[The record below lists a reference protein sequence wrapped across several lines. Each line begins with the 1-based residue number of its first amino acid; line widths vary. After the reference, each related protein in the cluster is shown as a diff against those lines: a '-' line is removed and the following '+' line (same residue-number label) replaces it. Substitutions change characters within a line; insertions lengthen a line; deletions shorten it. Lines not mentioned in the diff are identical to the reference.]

1 MTLSRLEERLADLK
15 RLAAADAIDLS
26 DAIAGIERKI
36 AAARGERACWER
48 IELARH
54 PERPGAVEYVKLI
67 ADEFIELAGDRLYGD
82 DPAVIGGIARIADRF
97 VTVIGH
103 RKGRNLKENI
113 RCNHGMPHP
122 EGNRKALRLA
132 RDAARFGRPILTLI
146 DTAGAFPGIGAEE
159 RGIGQSIARNLA
171 EFLSFPVPVV
181 SVVVGEGGSGG
192 ALGIGVADRVYM
204 LENAYYPVLSP
215 EGFASLVLHDAAKA
229 REAAE
234 MMRISA
240 DDLASFKM
248 IDGILPEP
256 DGGSHRDPGAMA
268 GKLRDTVL
276 SAFAEL
282 ERIDPVDLIAGR
294 RRRFTSF
301 GAFAENPG
309 LSVTE

>member
-1 MTLSRLEERLADLK
+1 
-15 RLAAADAIDLS
+15 
-26 DAIAGIERKI
+26 
-36 AAARGERACWER
+36 
-48 IELARH
+48 
-54 PERPGAVEYVKLI
+54 
-67 ADEFIELAGDRLYGD
+67 
-82 DPAVIGGIARIADRF
+82 
-97 VTVIGH
+97 
-103 RKGRNLKENI
+103 
-113 RCNHGMPHP
+113 
-122 EGNRKALRLA
+122 
-132 RDAARFGRPILTLI
+132 
-146 DTAGAFPGIGAEE
+146 
-159 RGIGQSIARNLA
+159 
-171 EFLSFPVPVV
+171 VPVV

-204 LENAYYPVLSP
+204 LENAYYTVLSP

-256 DGGSHRDPGAMA
+256 DGGAHRDPGAMA

-294 RRRFTSF
+294 RQRFASI